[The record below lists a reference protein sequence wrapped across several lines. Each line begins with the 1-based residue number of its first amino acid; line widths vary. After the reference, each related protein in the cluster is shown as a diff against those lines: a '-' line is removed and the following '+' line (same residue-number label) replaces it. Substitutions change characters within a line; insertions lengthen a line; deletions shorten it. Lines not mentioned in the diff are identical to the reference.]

1 MNSINVATMF
11 IIIAIISLLILRLFS
26 KQLIFFEKI
35 VILSILTFIFTLVFY
50 NLKEI
55 TKIINSKNIYNFI
68 AILFAFFGSIIWF
81 VGEYLTYSGRE
92 KHSLLDPIGAFFSS
106 FSALITLIIFLDRE

>member
-1 MNSINVATMF
+1 MNSINVATIF
-11 IIIAIISLLILRLFS
+11 IIIAILSLLVFRLFS
-26 KQLIFFEKI
+26 NELIFLEKI
-35 VILSILTFIFTLVFY
+35 LILSILSFIFILVFY
-50 NLKEI
+50 NLKEV

-106 FSALITLIIFLDRE
+106 FSALITLIIFLNKE